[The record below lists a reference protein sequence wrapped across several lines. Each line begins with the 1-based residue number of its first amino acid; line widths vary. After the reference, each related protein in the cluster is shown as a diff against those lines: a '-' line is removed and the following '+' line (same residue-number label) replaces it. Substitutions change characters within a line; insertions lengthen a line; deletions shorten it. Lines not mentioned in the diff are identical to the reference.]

1 MKYENENLA
10 MISNPMYVAEIQFGE
25 VDSMSEVTVAETID
39 KLSGEITAEEMATRK
54 KKEMVNTLCTVIGRA
69 PAYAIA
75 EAAMAVPTSIRSDQ
89 FYGQP
94 LASAVRTILE
104 MRKQRGLGA
113 ATNNEIYDALTAGG
127 YEFDT
132 KSDDIARKSLRN
144 SIAKNTALFHKLPN
158 GQFGLLSWYPNV
170 KKPRAQS
177 ASPEEVALEAINDAI
192 NENSAEIA
200 EMDRELADTVEEV
213 PEVTQADFEP
223 PKPSS
228 KIHRR
233 F

>member
-1 MKYENENLA
+1 MA
-10 MISNPMYVAEIQFGE
+10 
-25 VDSMSEVTVAETID
+25 EVTVAETIE
-39 KLSGEITAEEMATRK
+39 KLSAEIASDEAATRK
-54 KKEMVNTLCTVIGRA
+54 KKETVNTLCTVIGRP
-69 PAYAIA
+69 PAYAI
-75 EAAMAVPTSIRSDQ
+75 EAAATSIPTSIRSDQ

-113 ATNNEIYDALTAGG
+113 ATNNEIYEALTAGG

-132 KSDDIARKSLRN
+132 KSEDIARKSLRN

-170 KKPRAQS
+170 KKPRASVVDRILNGEDVDQ
-177 ASPEEVALEAINDAI
+177 D
-192 NENSAEIA
+192 EIGHPPSD
-200 EMDRELADTVEEV
+200 EELAADAEADVEL
-213 PEVTQADFEP
+213 Q
-223 PKPSS
+223 KQGG
-228 KIHRR
+228 IRRR

>member
-1 MKYENENLA
+1 MA
-10 MISNPMYVAEIQFGE
+10 DI
-25 VDSMSEVTVAETID
+25 TVAETID
-39 KLSGEITAEEMATRK
+39 KLSAEITAAEAAIRK
-54 KKEMVNTLCTVIGRA
+54 KKETVNTLCTILDRP
-69 PAYAIA
+69 PAYQIEDAVA
-75 EAAMAVPTSIRSDQ
+75 AVPTSIRSDQ

-132 KSDDIARKSLRN
+132 RSEDIARKSLRN
-144 SIAKNTALFHKLPN
+144 SLAKNTALFHKLPN

-170 KKPRAQS
+170 RKSRVVDRILGDDAAQEQDVES
-177 ASPEEVALEAINDAI
+177 GDTNVVEPKAAQHADQIVADDNRPLLIGGGGF
-192 NENSAEIA
+192 
-200 EMDRELADTVEEV
+200 
-213 PEVTQADFEP
+213 P
-223 PKPSS
+223 
-228 KIHRR
+228 RR